1 MPAVEKP
8 TAEKPTAEKPA
19 PKKKKVAKSV
29 VEGVDGAEAVVVKP
43 AKKPAVKRA
52 RKVVEPPRIKLYWGV
67 FNQNLKRVAVF
78 EYGQKKD
85 AEKHCKDL
93 SKAGS
98 EHFLQKVRETIEV
111 A

>member
-1 MPAVEKP
+1 M
-8 TAEKPTAEKPA
+8 PTAEKPA
-19 PKKKKVAKSV
+19 PKKKKVAKSEV
-29 VEGVDGAEAVVVKP
+29 AAEDGATETVAAVKV
-43 AKKPAVKRA
+43 KKPAVKRA

-78 EYGQKKD
+78 EYSQKKD

>member
-1 MPAVEKP
+1 MP
-8 TAEKPTAEKPA
+8 TAAKPA
-19 PKKKKVAKSV
+19 PKKKKVAKSE
-29 VEGVDGAEAVVVKP
+29 VEGAEGTEAAAPKV
-43 AKKPAVKRA
+43 KKPAVKRA

-93 SKAGS
+93 SKAGA

-111 A
+111 S

>member
-1 MPAVEKP
+1 M
-8 TAEKPTAEKPA
+8 PTAEKPA
-19 PKKKKVAKSV
+19 TKKKKVAKSEL
-29 VEGVDGAEAVVVKP
+29 EGAEGAEAVVAKP
-43 AKKPAVKRA
+43 KKPAVKRA

-93 SKAGS
+93 SKAGA

-111 A
+111 S

>member
-1 MPAVEKP
+1 MPT
-8 TAEKPTAEKPA
+8 TAKPA
-19 PKKKKVAKSV
+19 PRKKKVAKTEI
-29 VEGVDGAEAVVVKP
+29 EGEEGAVVAAPKV
-43 AKKPAVKRA
+43 KKPAVKRA

-93 SKAGS
+93 SKAGA

>member
-1 MPAVEKP
+1 M
-8 TAEKPTAEKPA
+8 PTAEKPA
-19 PKKKKVAKSV
+19 AKKKKVVKS
-29 VEGVDGAEAVVVKP
+29 ELEGAEAVVAKP
-43 AKKPAVKRA
+43 KKPAVKRA

-78 EYGQKKD
+78 EYAQKKD

-93 SKAGS
+93 SKAGA

-111 A
+111 V

>member
-1 MPAVEKP
+1 MPT
-8 TAEKPTAEKPA
+8 TAKPA
-19 PKKKKVAKSV
+19 PKKKKVAKTE
-29 VEGVDGAEAVVVKP
+29 VEGEEGAVVATPKV
-43 AKKPAVKRA
+43 KKPAVKRA

-93 SKAGS
+93 SKAGT

>member
-1 MPAVEKP
+1 MPT
-8 TAEKPTAEKPA
+8 TAKPA
-19 PKKKKVAKSV
+19 PKKKKVAKAE
-29 VEGVDGAEAVVVKP
+29 VEGAEPAAPKVKKAP
-43 AKKPAVKRA
+43 VKRA